1 MYTFIITLIVLVCA
15 LMILIVLVQKPKGGG
30 VNAAFAPTQL
40 MGVQRTTD
48 LVEKITWG
56 LTVALFVLVVGSSF
70 MTPSQTQNTT
80 DGDKSLIQ
88 EQIDNTAAP
97 VLPAKPNNTPPQ
109 TTPTQG
115 DTSK

>member
-1 MYTFIITLIVLVCA
+1 MYTFIIMLIIIVCA
-15 LMILIVLVQKPKGGG
+15 LMVLIVLVQKPKGGG

-48 LVEKITWG
+48 LVEKMTWG

-70 MTPSQTQNTT
+70 MTPSKTQNTN
-80 DGDKSLIQ
+80 DNDKSLIQ

-97 VLPAKPNNTPPQ
+97 VLPAKPNNAPQ
-109 TTPTQG
+109 TPA